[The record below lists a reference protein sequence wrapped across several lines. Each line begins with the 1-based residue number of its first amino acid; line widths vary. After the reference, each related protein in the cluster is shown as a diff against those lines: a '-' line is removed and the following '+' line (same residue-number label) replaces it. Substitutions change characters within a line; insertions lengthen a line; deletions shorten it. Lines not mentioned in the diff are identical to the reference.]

1 MTSGTPADPTTYGVV
16 LFDLDGTLV
25 DTVALILAS
34 FRHATGVV
42 LGEPLPDEVLMCD
55 VGIPL
60 AKQMSSFSVERAD
73 ELLAVYRE
81 HNARVHDELIA
92 EYPGVKEGLVALTA
106 AGKRLGVVTSKSRP
120 LADRALTLFG
130 LTDHFEVVVTC
141 EDVERHKPDPDPI
154 IEAARLLGVR
164 AEDCVYVGDSPH
176 DMTAALSAGSLAI
189 AALWG
194 AFPEER
200 VTAPGPHFRA
210 SSMKE
215 VVDLLLGEGT
225 CKD

>member
-1 MTSGTPADPTTYGVV
+1 MANGTSSDPRSYGVV

-42 LGEPLPDEVLMCD
+42 LGEPLSDEVLMAD

-60 AKQMSSFSVERAD
+60 AKQMSSFSPEKAE
-73 ELLAVYRE
+73 ELIAVYRE
-81 HNARVHDELIA
+81 HNSRVHDDLIA
-92 EYPGVKEGLVALTA
+92 EYPGVEEGLLALAA

-141 EDVERHKPDPDPI
+141 EDVQRHKPDPDPI
-154 IEAARLLGVR
+154 IEAARRMGVR

-176 DMTAALSAGSLAI
+176 DMSAALSAGSLAI

-210 SSMKE
+210 GSMGE
-215 VVDLLLGEGT
+215 LVDLLLGG
-225 CKD
+225 